1 MEGSAPGSKG
11 RPSKVAPYASQVAQW
26 LREAPDLSSAEVLS
40 RVRLAG
46 YRGGKSALYE
56 FVKQLR
62 TPEFGYKRCPRC
74 RVMVRDIAEF
84 CPQCGLGLPSTL
96 PPLSVHGAE
105 AEARTAAAP
114 STEAIARRQTP
125 REPAIKPYIVIA
137 LRDRREL
144 YEYFKRKFHRAA
156 TIEVVRDRRVA
167 DRRRSAAERPVD
179 RRQRDRRARHAIDA
193 ELRAFGFAIVIR
205 D

>member
-1 MEGSAPGSKG
+1 MPRWHLCATLSSTGRRSASQAIDISANPISVSNLPSGPAMEGSAPGSKG

-26 LREAPDLSSAEVLS
+26 LREAPDISGAEVLS

-84 CPQCGLGLPSTL
+84 CPRCGLGLPSTL
-96 PPLSVHGAE
+96 PHLPVQGAE
-105 AEARTAAAP
+105 AAEAAAP
-114 STEAIARRQTP
+114 ITEAIARRQTP
-125 REPAIKPYIVIA
+125 RVPAIK
-137 LRDRREL
+137 
-144 YEYFKRKFHRAA
+144 
-156 TIEVVRDRRVA
+156 
-167 DRRRSAAERPVD
+167 
-179 RRQRDRRARHAIDA
+179 
-193 ELRAFGFAIVIR
+193 
-205 D
+205 

>member
-1 MEGSAPGSKG
+1 MEGSSPRPKG
-11 RPSKVAPYASQVAQW
+11 RPSKVAPYASQLAEW
-26 LREAPDLSSAEVLS
+26 LREAPDISGAEILW

-62 TPEFGYKRCPRC
+62 ALGSRYKRCPRC
-74 RVMVRDIAEF
+74 RAMVRDIAEF
-84 CPQCGLGLPSTL
+84 CPRCGLRWPSTL
-96 PPLSVHGAE
+96 PHLPVHGAE
-105 AEARTAAAP
+105 ALTAAAP
-114 STEAIARRQTP
+114 STEAIARRHTP
-125 REPAIKPYIVIA
+125 RAPAIKQYVVIA
-137 LRDRREL
+137 VPDRREL
-144 YEYFKRKFHRAA
+144 YEYLKRRFRRAA

-167 DRRRSAAERPVD
+167 DRRRRAAERPVD
-179 RRQRDRRARHAIDA
+179 RRRRDRRARHAIDA